1 MSYSNKLRLMEI
13 LARIPLFKDLSPAD
27 RELIL
32 QMPKAFEVCSQGQ
45 ALIKEGSYDPF
56 FYIILSGQA
65 LVFHRH
71 HQIGQ
76 LMPSQFVGEVGFIC
90 NEPRSA
96 TVLAETD
103 MVLMKIDSDSFLQ
116 LPERVRSA
124 IKDKI
129 IFGLTQRVAQLSE
142 RLIELEGVLPVP
154 RLLSVDQEIQ
164 LSQEHD
170 RV

>member
-1 MSYSNKLRLMEI
+1 MSYTNKLRLMEI
-13 LARIPLFKDLSPAD
+13 LARIPLFKDLQPAD

-32 QMPKAFEVCSQGQ
+32 QMPKAFESYSQGQ
-45 ALIKEGSYDPF
+45 ALIKEGGYEPF

-65 LVFHRH
+65 LVYHRQ

-96 TVLAETD
+96 TVIAETD
-103 MVLMKIDSDSFLQ
+103 MVLMKIDSDSFLR
-116 LPERVRSA
+116 LPDRVQSA

-142 RLIELEGVLPVP
+142 RLIELDGVLPEP
-154 RLLSVDQEIQ
+154 RLPSIDEEIQ
-164 LSQEHD
+164 RSNED
-170 RV
+170 PRA

>member
-1 MSYSNKLRLMEI
+1 MSYTNKLRLMEI
-13 LARIPLFKDLSPAD
+13 LARIPLFKDLQPAD
-27 RELIL
+27 RELVL

-45 ALIKEGSYDPF
+45 PLIKEGGYEPF

-65 LVFHRH
+65 QVFHRH

-76 LMPSQFVGEVGFIC
+76 LLPSQFVGEVGFIC

-96 TVLAETD
+96 TVIAETD
-103 MVLMKIDSDSFLQ
+103 MVLMRIDSESFQ
-116 LPERVRSA
+116 RLPDRVRSA

-142 RLIELEGVLPVP
+142 RLIELEGVLPIP
-154 RLLSVDQEIQ
+154 LLSAVDQAIQ
-164 LSQEHD
+164 LSDD
-170 RV
+170 R

>member
-1 MSYSNKLRLMEI
+1 MSYTNKLRLMEI
-13 LARIPLFKDLSPAD
+13 LARIPLFKDLQPAD

-32 QMPKAFEVCSQGQ
+32 QMPKAFETYTQGQ
-45 ALIKEGSYDPF
+45 ALIKEGGYEPF

-65 LVFHRH
+65 QVYHRH

-76 LMPSQFVGEVGFIC
+76 LSAGQFVGEVGFIC

-103 MVLMKIDSDSFLQ
+103 MVLMKIDSDSFQ
-116 LPERVRSA
+116 RLPERVRSA
-124 IKDKI
+124 VKDKI

-142 RLIELEGVLPVP
+142 RVIALEGVLPLP
-154 RLLSVDQEIQ
+154 SLSSAGQGIQ
-164 LSQEHD
+164 LSEEG
-170 RV
+170 